1 MSVFFDFLMRRLFLW
16 VDFGGTFL
24 FTRADVGW
32 ESYRGAAELS
42 HDTLDCSYLGGGN
55 DSVAL
60 MRSYAVWNN
69 KGGVGKSTISF
80 HLAARFAET
89 HPKINVLVI
98 DACPQANVSML
109 LLGGGTA
116 GENNVLSLCTQA
128 SPLTIVGY
136 LSHVI
141 AAGAGAA
148 LPNPMTFVTDVA
160 QFNQNLTG
168 NLFLL
173 CGDGNMEPMA
183 PAISG
188 AAAAPPLTPQS
199 HPWRWIHLILRAL
212 IDSVCQSVPNRDWLV
227 ILDTNPSFS
236 IYTELAISAADRLLV
251 PVNADDS
258 SRVATNAMFILLHGQ
273 TPPHPVYGSW
283 TFATRAQTYNV
294 IVPQIH
300 VVVGNRLTQYEGA
313 ATAFSALSDATAG
326 TLFAAYQ
333 NHPQYFT
340 PRPPP
345 SPTVASFRDNYSV
358 ALRDF
363 NTAGVVAAH
372 LGRRLSQMTGGYY
385 QVHGQNVQINS
396 ARVAECVNAIDALL
410 AMVN

>member
-1 MSVFFDFLMRRLFLW
+1 M
-16 VDFGGTFL
+16 
-24 FTRADVGW
+24 
-32 ESYRGAAELS
+32 
-42 HDTLDCSYLGGGN
+42 
-55 DSVAL
+55 
-60 MRSYAVWNN
+60 WNN

-80 HLAARFAET
+80 HLAARLAET
-89 HPKINVLVI
+89 RPNINVLVI

-116 GENNVLSLCTQA
+116 GEANVLSLCTQA
-128 SPLTIVGY
+128 SPRTIVGY
-136 LSHVI
+136 LSQVI
-141 AAGAGAA
+141 AAGSGAA
-148 LPNPMTFVTDVA
+148 LPNPMSFVTQVSEFSANVTDNV
-160 QFNQNLTG
+160 
-168 NLFLL
+168 FLL

-188 AAAAPPLTPQS
+188 AAAAPALTPQS
-199 HPWRWIHLILRAL
+199 QPWRWVHLILREL
-212 IDSVCQSVPNRDWLV
+212 INNISRSVPNRDWVV

-236 IYTELAISAADRLLV
+236 IYTELAISAADRLIV

-283 TFATRAQTYNV
+283 TFATRAPTHA
-294 IVPQIH
+294 IAVPQIH
-300 VVVGNRLTQYEGA
+300 VVVGNRLTQYGGA
-313 ATAFSALSDATAG
+313 AAAFSALSDATAD

-340 PRPPP
+340 PRTAP
-345 SPTVASFRDNYSV
+345 SATVADFRNNYSV

-372 LGRRLSQMTGGYY
+372 LGERLSRMVGGYY
-385 QVHGQNVQINS
+385 PVHGQQVQINS
-396 ARVAECVNAIDALL
+396 ARVNECINALDSLL
-410 AMVN
+410 AMVD

>member
-1 MSVFFDFLMRRLFLW
+1 M
-16 VDFGGTFL
+16 
-24 FTRADVGW
+24 
-32 ESYRGAAELS
+32 
-42 HDTLDCSYLGGGN
+42 
-55 DSVAL
+55 AL
-60 MRSYAVWNN
+60 IRSYAVWNN

-80 HLAARFAET
+80 HLAVRFAEKY
-89 HPKINVLVI
+89 PDVNVLVI

-116 GENNVLSLCTQA
+116 GEANVLSLCTQA
-128 SPLTIVGY
+128 SPRTIVGY
-136 LSHVI
+136 LSQVI

-148 LPNPMTFVTDVA
+148 LPDPMTFVTQVA
-160 QFNQNLTG
+160 QFSKKLTD

-188 AAAAPPLTPQS
+188 AAAAPALTPKSQ
-199 HPWRWIHLILRAL
+199 PWRWVHLILREL
-212 IDSVCQSVPNRDWLV
+212 IENVCQQNLGQNWLV

-236 IYTELAISAADRLLV
+236 IYTELAISAADRLIV

-283 TFATRAQTYNV
+283 TFATRAQTYN
-294 IVPQIH
+294 ISVPQIH

-313 ATAFSALSDATAG
+313 AIAFSALSDATAD

-340 PRPPP
+340 PRPIPCA
-345 SPTVASFRDNYSV
+345 TVKEFRDNYSV
-358 ALRDF
+358 PLRDF

-372 LGRRLSQMTGGYY
+372 LGERLSQMVGGYY
-385 QVHGQNVQINS
+385 PVHGQQVQING
-396 ARVAECVNAIDALL
+396 ARVTECINALDALV
-410 AMVN
+410 AMVD